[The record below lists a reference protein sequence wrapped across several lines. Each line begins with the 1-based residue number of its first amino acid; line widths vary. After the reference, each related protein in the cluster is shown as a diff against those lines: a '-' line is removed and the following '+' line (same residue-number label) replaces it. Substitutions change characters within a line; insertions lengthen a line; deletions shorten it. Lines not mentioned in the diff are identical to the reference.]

1 LREKFHTQLKS
12 CLIYQF
18 TLTNNGCLPVIGDG
32 GFVKYQYYESV
43 NFFNH
48 LIKNK
53 AKSVILC
60 SIESSMPAKSKS
72 KPPDPNTEA
81 MIKTAARAVFHRK
94 GFAAT
99 RTRDIAEE
107 ANMNLALLN
116 YYFKSKKK
124 LFDLIMFETLT
135 TFFQTMGIVFNDA
148 KTTLEKKIELIAEKY
163 IEVIIAEPEI
173 PLFIMSEIRSH
184 GAAVLEKLPV
194 VNVILQS
201 HFIKQYREAVKNGKI
216 AEPNPLHFL
225 MNIMGLVIFP
235 FIASPMIK
243 KLGQL
248 NDRQFDKLMQE
259 RKKIIPVW
267 MKAILK
273 AKYSRTNQ
281 LK

>member
-1 LREKFHTQLKS
+1 M
-12 CLIYQF
+12 I
-18 TLTNNGCLPVIGDG
+18 NNGFLPITEGAA
-32 GFVKYQYYESV
+32 FINYQYYEPV
-43 NFFNH
+43 NSFNH

-53 AKSVILC
+53 AKSVISY

-72 KPPDPNTEA
+72 KPPDPNTETT
-81 MIKTAARAVFHRK
+81 IKSAARAVFHRK

-124 LFDLIMFETLT
+124 LFELIMLETLT

-148 KTTLEKKIELIAEKY
+148 KTTLEIKIELIAEKY
-163 IEVIIAEPEI
+163 IEVITAEPEI

-201 HFIKQYREAVKNGKI
+201 HFIKQYREGVKHGKI
-216 AEPNPLHFL
+216 TESNPLHFL
-225 MNIMGLVIFP
+225 MNIMGLVVFP

-243 KLGQL
+243 KVGRL

-259 RKKIIPVW
+259 RKKLIPVW
-267 MKAILK
+267 IKAILK
-273 AKYSRTNQ
+273 AK
-281 LK
+281 